1 MGSGIVFQ
9 FFAVMGFCLIGTA
22 VAYSQSEPPLPG
34 LPVDEETATATT
46 TVSASVEETVSL
58 GYSALVASTATSASQ
73 TAVDDAETGPE
84 LIALAVFSLIGG
96 FGLFCIKKYFDLK
109 RYEI

>member
-1 MGSGIVFQ
+1 MKKILVV
-9 FFAVMGFCLIGTA
+9 FAVMGFCLIGTA

-58 GYSALVASTATSASQ
+58 DYSALVASTATSASQ